1 MKSRLY
7 RGFYLFNTIIA
18 FQYKSYTVK
27 PVLNRTVSLDDFRI
41 MIIDVDTR
49 KIVRT
54 FNGHQN
60 VITDLVRIYILMSSN
75 DTANMELLKEK

>member
-1 MKSRLY
+1 MLTVSLDDIIIY
-7 RGFYLFNTIIA
+7 YFSLNNSMLAVSLDDIIFYYF
-18 FQYKSYTVK
+18 S
-27 PVLNRTVSLDDFRI
+27 LNSSMLAVSLDDFRI

-60 VITDLVRIYILMSSN
+60 VITDLVRIYIYINTML
-75 DTANMELLKEK
+75 E

>member
-1 MKSRLY
+1 MLAVSLDDIIIY
-7 RGFYLFNTIIA
+7 YFSFNNSMLAVSLDDIIYY
-18 FQYKSYTVK
+18 FS
-27 PVLNRTVSLDDFRI
+27 LNSSMLAVSLDDFRI

-60 VITDLVRIYILMSSN
+60 VITDLVRIYIYINTML
-75 DTANMELLKEK
+75 E

>member
-1 MKSRLY
+1 ML
-7 RGFYLFNTIIA
+7 A
-18 FQYKSYTVK
+18 
-27 PVLNRTVSLDDFRI
+27 VSLDDFRI

-60 VITDLVRIYILMSSN
+60 VITDLVRIYIYINTML
-75 DTANMELLKEK
+75 E